1 MVQIMTQS
9 QHSTRCSLPRLSII
23 LALAFASVACGD
35 PEPTIFAIHFS
46 VKADDKLPIANA
58 AIQAQAKNAGATDG
72 SGELNYRLKGFE
84 GDRVAISLTCPD
96 GYAASPAQSV
106 VILRSVQGLDG
117 QSRRPITHDLNC
129 QPTKRDAVVLVHV
142 GGQAASLPVAI
153 DGAVVGQTDSLGF
166 AHLHLRSDPGS
177 RFEVSLDTSSNDK
190 LMPQNPKQVYQ
201 IEQKDEIFVFDKS
214 FKLPPKP
221 KAKRRGKAAPKV
233 HIPTRLN

>member
-1 MVQIMTQS
+1 MVQPMTQQS
-9 QHSTRCSLPRLSII
+9 SRCSLPRLGII
-23 LALAFASVACGD
+23 VALALPSVACGD
-35 PEPTIFAIHFS
+35 PEPTICAVHFS

-58 AIQAQAKNAGATDG
+58 TIQAKGKPAGATDA

-84 GDRVAISLTCPD
+84 GDRLPISLTCPD
-96 GYAASPAQSV
+96 GYAASPAESM

-129 QPTKRDAVVLVHV
+129 QTSKRDAVVLVHV

-201 IEQKDEIFVFDKS
+201 IEQKDEVFVFDKS

>member
-1 MVQIMTQS
+1 MVQLMTQPPKS
-9 QHSTRCSLPRLSII
+9 PRCSWPRLSSII
-23 LALAFASVACGD
+23 ALAFFGAGCGD
-35 PEPTIFAIHFS
+35 PEPSVFAVHFS
-46 VKADDKLPIANA
+46 VKADDKLPIQNA
-58 AIQAQAKNAGATDG
+58 TILAKGKTVGATD
-72 SGELNYRLKGFE
+72 SAGELAYRLKGFE
-84 GDRVAISLTCPD
+84 GDRLPISLTCPD
-96 GYAASPAQSV
+96 GYAASPAESM

-117 QSRRPITHDLNC
+117 QSRLPITQNLNC
-129 QPTKRDAVVLVHV
+129 QPSKRDAVVLVHV

-190 LMPQNPKQVYQ
+190 LMPQNPKQAYQ
-201 IEQKDEIFVFDKS
+201 IEHKDEVFVFDRS

-221 KAKRRGKAAPKV
+221 KAKKRGKAAPKV